1 MGKPTPTKEERNKKL
16 VALKTVMSFREL
28 AKMFKIS
35 ETRAKQIYYR
45 EIKKNNEQNIE
56 KKTE

>member
-1 MGKPTPTKEERNKKL
+1 MGKRTPTKEQRNAKL
-16 VALKTVMSFREL
+16 VALKKVMSFREL

-45 EIKKNNEQNIE
+45 EIKKNNEQIIE
-56 KKTE
+56 EKN